1 MLPFPLTSILV
12 GVAFAGVGWGN
23 LSRTLE
29 VSFKNTSGV
38 YCRTIALA
46 MVYGEANLSSR
57 VLGRTQNFIAV
68 TGKEV
73 NGFFPIVTGSGVRG
87 WVMTN
92 QVYPE
97 NRSLGPC
104 RVQILP
110 DGKLLFGWP

>member
-12 GVAFAGVGWGN
+12 SVAFAGVGWGN
-23 LSRTLE
+23 LSRPLE
-29 VSFKNTSGV
+29 VSIKNTPGV

-97 NRSLGPC
+97 NSSLGPC